1 MISTVVYSPGVFRF
15 DRYKS
20 MSMWHILISYLNGFV
35 LQITR
40 FGPNVAQYYML
51 THKKEPPS
59 TTRFANLESGARR
72 YDTDGLS
79 NLEYRVLNHQLRPL
93 YSWILADV

>member
-1 MISTVVYSPGVFRF
+1 
-15 DRYKS
+15 
-20 MSMWHILISYLNGFV
+20 
-35 LQITR
+35 
-40 FGPNVAQYYML
+40 ML

-59 TTRFANLESGARR
+59 TTRFINLESGARR

>member
-1 MISTVVYSPGVFRF
+1 
-15 DRYKS
+15 
-20 MSMWHILISYLNGFV
+20 
-35 LQITR
+35 
-40 FGPNVAQYYML
+40 ML

-59 TTRFANLESGARR
+59 TTRFANLESGAQR

-79 NLEYRVLNHQLRPL
+79 NLEYKVLNHQLRPL

>member
-1 MISTVVYSPGVFRF
+1 MNNVNQYQH
-15 DRYKS
+15 DA
-20 MSMWHILISYLNGFV
+20 YLFIGYIINFIP
-35 LQITR
+35 QITR

-59 TTRFANLESGARR
+59 TTRFANLETGARR

>member
-1 MISTVVYSPGVFRF
+1 MIFTVAYSSRVFRF
-15 DRYKS
+15 DNNHATRR
-20 MSMWHILISYLNGFV
+20 IFTSYLHTNFV
-35 LQITR
+35 RQITR
-40 FGPNVAQYYML
+40 FGPDVAQYYML

-59 TTRFANLESGARR
+59 TARFANLENGARR
-72 YDTDGLS
+72 YDTDGLN

>member
-1 MISTVVYSPGVFRF
+1 LIAKTRYQISMCCFIY
-15 DRYKS
+15 
-20 MSMWHILISYLNGFV
+20 LIYLTSFIP
-35 LQITR
+35 QITR
-40 FGPNVAQYYML
+40 FGPDVAQYYML
-51 THKKEPPS
+51 IHKKEPPS
-59 TTRFANLESGARR
+59 TTRFTNLESGAQR